1 MLSEKAILGM
11 MAASPEKRYKS
22 FLNMAADTQQ
32 VWMLESEEG
41 SAIMEADGYL
51 HLPVW
56 PAKKFA
62 ELFREENEEAVCMD
76 VHDFLDQCRSLG
88 EAYRFMVFP
97 TNAETWIVTAQELC
111 EDLQAFL
118 EEVE

>member
-11 MAASPEKRYKS
+11 MAAPAEKRYKS

-41 SAIMEADGYL
+41 SAIMEAEGYL
-51 HLPVW
+51 HLLVW
-56 PAKKFA
+56 PAIEFA
-62 ELFREENEEAVCMD
+62 DLVREANEEAVCMD

-97 TNAETWIVTAQELC
+97 TNADAWIVTAQELC
-111 EDLQAFL
+111 DDLQAAL
-118 EEVE
+118 DEVE

>member
-11 MAASPEKRYKS
+11 MAAPPEKRYKS

-32 VWMLESEEG
+32 IWMLESEEG

-51 HLPVW
+51 YLLIW
-56 PAKKFA
+56 PAKEFA
-62 ELFREENEEAVCMD
+62 EFFREEGEEAVCMD
-76 VHDFLDQCRSLG
+76 IHDFLEQTLALG

-97 TNAETWIVTAQELC
+97 AKGDTWIVTAQELC
-111 EDLQAFL
+111 DDLQAAL
-118 EEVE
+118 DEVE